1 MEESLSRKLLKEII
15 NKNKKEN
22 GAVIV
27 EATLVF
33 PVVFFVLFFLI
44 FFGSAM
50 YEKAKL
56 DSYVMQKAVLGAQCV
71 ADPYQYDMYVTG
83 TIPEKY
89 KNVEPYRYFIGGMGD
104 IEDKISKDVKKYFD
118 DTSSTFFV
126 DMAPKIKNSKGK
138 IAKFN
143 NHLLYSTFSVEVS
156 YSVKFP
162 INFLGEDTPTI
173 LKWNSRAEV
182 SVNDTPEFIRNIDM
196 AEDIFSGSK
205 LSNMIKSAFDKINT
219 FIGKF
224 S

>member
-1 MEESLSRKLLKEII
+1 MKNKLLKKIRT
-15 NKNKKEN
+15 EN
-22 GAVIV
+22 GVVIV

-50 YEKAKL
+50 YEKAKV
-56 DSYVMQKAVLGAQCV
+56 DSYVMKKAVLGAQCV
-71 ADPYQYDMYVTG
+71 TDPYQYDMYVTG
-83 TIPEKY
+83 NIPTEY
-89 KNVEPYRYFIGGMGD
+89 TNVEPYRYFIGGMGD
-104 IEDKISKDVKKYFD
+104 IEDKISKDVKKYFA

-126 DMAPKIKNSKGK
+126 DMAPKITSSKGK
-138 IAKFN
+138 IANFN

-162 INFLGEDTPTI
+162 INFLGDNTPTI
-173 LKWNSRAEV
+173 LKCNSRAEV

-196 AEDIFSGSK
+196 IEDIFGESK
-205 LSNMIKSAFDKINT
+205 EVKMIKSAFDKINT

>member
-1 MEESLSRKLLKEII
+1 MKKLYEKI
-15 NKNKKEN
+15 KKEN
-22 GAVIV
+22 GVVIV

-50 YEKAKL
+50 YERAKV
-56 DSYVMQKAVLGAQCV
+56 DSYVMEKAVLGAQCV
-71 ADPYQYDMYVTG
+71 TDPYQYNMYITG
-83 TIPEKY
+83 NIPTEY
-89 KNVEPYRYFIGGMGD
+89 TNVEPYRYFIGGLGD
-104 IEDKISKDVKKYFD
+104 IEDKISEDVKKYFA

-126 DMAPKIKNSKGK
+126 DMAPKIKGSKGK
-138 IAKFN
+138 IANFN
-143 NHLLYSTFSVEVS
+143 NHLLYSTFSVEVN

-162 INFLGEDTPTI
+162 INFLGDNSPTI

-196 AEDIFSGSK
+196 VEDIFSESK
-205 LSNMIKSAFDKINT
+205 AGKMIKSAFDKINT